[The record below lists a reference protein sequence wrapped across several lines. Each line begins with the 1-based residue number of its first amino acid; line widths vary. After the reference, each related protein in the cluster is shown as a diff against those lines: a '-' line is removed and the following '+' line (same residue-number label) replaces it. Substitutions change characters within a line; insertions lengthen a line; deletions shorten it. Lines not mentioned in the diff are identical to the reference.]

1 MAVLKLWT
9 SNKYL
14 SFDSVT
20 VESDRLYYD
29 TETKRMV
36 IGTGNGEFE
45 IINSGSGG
53 SGDGYTGSKGDI
65 GYTGSKGDIGYT
77 GSKGD
82 IGFTGS
88 QGIIG
93 PIGYTGSAGG
103 GGSGD
108 GYTGSKGDIG
118 FTGSQG
124 DTGFTGSQ
132 GFTGSRG
139 INSAVIYDAGTP
151 YTDFSIGVNINC
163 GGVT

>member
-14 SFDSVT
+14 SFDSIT

-36 IGTGNGEFE
+36 IGTGNGDYE

-53 SGDGYTGSKGDI
+53 SGDG
-65 GYTGSKGDIGYT
+65 
-77 GSKGD
+77 
-82 IGFTGS
+82 FTGS
-88 QGIIG
+88 QGII
-93 PIGYTGSAGG
+93 
-103 GGSGD
+103 
-108 GYTGSKGDIG
+108 
-118 FTGSQG
+118 
-124 DTGFTGSQ
+124 GFTGSQ